1 MTPAVP
7 ESGLAPKRYDRI
19 AITLHWVVA
28 IGVIAQI
35 ALGLWMIDIP
45 KQPTGVRAYW
55 FNLHKSI
62 GMTLGVL
69 IVMRL
74 AWRFTHRPP
83 PLPSTVPRWQVR
95 AAGASHVLLYICMI
109 TMPLAGYLGSVFSG
123 YPIKYFG
130 VVVPGW
136 GWKDEAL
143 KEVFSTVH
151 LVAAVA
157 FISLIK
163 LHVLAALKH
172 LLYDRDGVFHRM
184 LPHRHP
190 TTVVRDTVA
199 PRQGT

>member
-1 MTPAVP
+1 M
-7 ESGLAPKRYDRI
+7 
-19 AITLHWVVA
+19 TLHWLVA
-28 IGVIAQI
+28 IGVLAQI

-83 PLPSTVPRWQVR
+83 PLPTTMPRWQMR
-95 AAGASHVLLYICMI
+95 AATASHVLLYVCMI

-130 VVVPGW
+130 WVVPGW

-143 KEVFSTVH
+143 KELFSTVH
-151 LVAAVA
+151 WVAALA

-184 LPHRHP
+184 LPQRRP
-190 TTVVRDTVA
+190 PAIVGDTVA
-199 PRQGT
+199 PGQGA

>member
-1 MTPAVP
+1 M
-7 ESGLAPKRYDRI
+7 
-19 AITLHWVVA
+19 TLHWLVA

-143 KEVFSTVH
+143 KELFSTVH
-151 LVAAVA
+151 FVAAVA

-184 LPHRHP
+184 LPHHR
-190 TTVVRDTVA
+190 TAAVARDTVA
-199 PRQGT
+199 PGQGT

>member
-1 MTPAVP
+1 MTPHATH
-7 ESGLAPKRYDRI
+7 RYDQI
-19 AITLHWVVA
+19 AMTLHWLIA

-35 ALGLWMIDIP
+35 ILGLWMIEIP
-45 KQPTGVRAYW
+45 KSPPGARAYW

-74 AWRFTHRPP
+74 SWRLTHQPP

-95 AAGASHVLLYICMI
+95 AARVSHWLLYACMI
-109 TMPLAGYLGSVFSG
+109 TMPLAGYLGSTFSG

-130 VVVPGW
+130 LPVPGW

-143 KEVFSTVH
+143 KEFFSTVH
-151 LVAAVA
+151 FVAAVA

-172 LLYDRDGVFHRM
+172 LWFDRDGVFHRM
-184 LPHRHP
+184 LPRRLAGATHP
-190 TTVVRDTVA
+190 VVA
-199 PRQGT
+199 PGQGT